1 MHRTS
6 SKFVVMNETPGSR
19 ILMVKGICHPASS
32 DKSFPPFHLH
42 SPYDFENAAKQ
53 IQEGIGACYEH
64 EHEIGQCVDA
74 IVTTD
79 GLEVTMRVDPNIND
93 TAKNVCKK
101 ITDGETLCM
110 SLSHSYKRRKSQL
123 EESCVA
129 ANGIEDTTQTR
140 MVRVPNPDVT
150 WDLNMKEVS
159 IVHDPGR
166 DGCIIKSAKC
176 VDVDTGVV
184 CASSNLMFVDTDGYK
199 CIPEEGIVQRNS
211 SSALIIMDAENLKV
225 KTQEQNNTKNLQEN
239 EDIALQGNITKE
251 HDTDVVPVS
260 SKTDDV
266 KPRSTLAPPSDEV
279 AALDKEDDAVSKDK
293 EYAVVED
300 KDTDEETTK
309 VLQTAMQEI
318 VQLREDLNKEREK
331 IANHEKTVQS
341 EKRTKLTAAISALQ
355 KELGTKIGSIPVAT
369 TEGATDNTKYVQMD
383 LKDVENITTTLG
395 SLKRDRMKSEVAA
408 NLEKEHP
415 HSLSTKRTANDAN
428 LNGSEQ
434 LSKDPKSFI
443 PKVVSNH
450 GDEMYESFDNKQ
462 IEKINRAAA
471 NVRNGKLGREEYNT
485 MVHNM
490 AQEIL
495 HQEGGAVAANRSKF
509 SSSNERGGVDISS
522 ALGYSMKQQ
531 NPDLYEQIVTSSNE
545 NTSSR
550 LYASLV

>member
-1 MHRTS
+1 
-6 SKFVVMNETPGSR
+6 
-19 ILMVKGICHPASS
+19 
-32 DKSFPPFHLH
+32 
-42 SPYDFENAAKQ
+42 
-53 IQEGIGACYEH
+53 
-64 EHEIGQCVDA
+64 
-74 IVTTD
+74 
-79 GLEVTMRVDPNIND
+79 
-93 TAKNVCKK
+93 
-101 ITDGETLCM
+101 
-110 SLSHSYKRRKSQL
+110 
-123 EESCVA
+123 
-129 ANGIEDTTQTR
+129 

-176 VDVDTGVV
+176 VDVGTGVV

-260 SKTDDV
+260 SKTDDL

-450 GDEMYESFDNKQ
+450 GDEIYESFDNKQ